1 MKTSKIDKIEKEVLE
16 EIERNNEL
24 LLGAFT
30 PEEKCIINAIL
41 HECIKLTT
49 KKTAQELLA
58 DIGMNGFYTIDE
70 DNKPIVI
77 FDEKTIKQLKQKWGG
92 IK

>member
-1 MKTSKIDKIEKEVLE
+1 MTTIDKIEKEVLE

-49 KKTAQELLA
+49 KKTAQEIFSEIEKYL
-58 DIGMNGFYTIDE
+58 IGHDYDTKIPDVWRYLE
-70 DNKPIVI
+70 H
-77 FDEKTIKQLKQKWGG
+77 LKQKWGV
-92 IK
+92 K